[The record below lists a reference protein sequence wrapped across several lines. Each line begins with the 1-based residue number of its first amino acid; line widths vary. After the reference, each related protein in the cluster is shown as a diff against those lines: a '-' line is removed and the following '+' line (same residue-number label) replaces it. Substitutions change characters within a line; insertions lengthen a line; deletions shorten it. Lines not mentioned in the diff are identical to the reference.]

1 MYEIERKRKKLIK
14 QDKIRKQKG
23 KLQLYREDKARKRVM
38 YEYKQKFGKMM
49 DSAKDSIQTEED
61 SDYEKQDD
69 AFDQM

>member
-49 DSAKDSIQTEED
+49 DSAKDSI
-61 SDYEKQDD
+61 
-69 AFDQM
+69 